1 MSPALSTTERLAA
14 GRGRRVLVARLDSV
28 GDVLLA
34 APAVR
39 AVAAQGAQVT
49 MLASTRGAGAAR
61 LLPGV
66 DRVQVLDAP
75 WILADPSPVQRS
87 GLVWSTLRLQQR
99 RFDEAIILTS
109 YHQSPLPLALMLRMA
124 GVPRVVAASEDYPG
138 SLLDVR
144 VRPDEGLHEAQRAAA
159 IAEAA
164 GYPSQ
169 GTHLAVREDLPDV
182 SGLQPGRPYLVLHPG
197 SDASARRWPA
207 VLARSTVRLL
217 AAQGWTV
224 LVTGGAAERELSAYV
239 AGDDGL
245 DLGGRTSLA
254 GLAAL
259 LRDAAA
265 VVVGNTGPAHLA
277 AAVGT
282 PVVSLFAPT
291 VPAERWRPFGVP
303 HVLLGDQSAACAGSR
318 ARDCQVPGHPCLSSV
333 GPDVVAAALD
343 RLLRARA
350 QAPPGVV
357 EVA

>member
-1 MSPALSTTERLAA
+1 MSAA
-14 GRGRRVLVARLDSV
+14 GPRSRSQQQRRVLVARLDSV

-34 APAVR
+34 GPAVR
-39 AVAAQGAQVT
+39 AVAASGAHVT
-49 MLASTRGAGAAR
+49 MLASTRGAAAAR

-75 WILADPSPVQRS
+75 WILADPPPVQRS
-87 GLVWSTLRLQQR
+87 GLVWSTLRLQSS

-109 YHQSPLPLALMLRMA
+109 YHQSPLPLALLLRMA

-144 VRPDEGLHEAQRAAA
+144 VRPDDSWHEAQRAVA

-169 GTHLAVREDLPDV
+169 GTALAVRADLPDV
-182 SGLQPGRPYLVLHPG
+182 SGLQPEGRYLVVHPG
-197 SDASARRWPA
+197 SDAPARRWPA

-217 AAQGWTV
+217 TAQGWTV
-224 LVTGGAAERELSAYV
+224 LVSGSAAERELTAYV
-239 AGDDGL
+239 AGDDGI
-245 DLGGRTSLA
+245 DLGGRTGLA

-291 VPAERWRPFGVP
+291 VPAQRWRPHGVP
-303 HVLLGDQSAACAGSR
+303 HVLLGDQAAACAGTR
-318 ARDCQVPGHPCLSSV
+318 VRECAVPGHPCLSSV
-333 GPDVVAAALD
+333 GPADVAAALD
-343 RLLRARA
+343 SLLRDAA
-350 QAPPGVV
+350 GSAAVP

>member
-1 MSPALSTTERLAA
+1 MSAA
-14 GRGRRVLVARLDSV
+14 ATPGGRHHRRVLVARLDSV

-39 AVAAQGAQVT
+39 AVAASGAHVT
-49 MLASTRGAGAAR
+49 MLASTRGAPAAR

-75 WILADPSPVQRS
+75 WILADPEPVQRS
-87 GLVWSTLRLQQR
+87 GLVWSTLRLQSS
-99 RFDEAIILTS
+99 RFDEAVILTS

-144 VRPDEGLHEAQRAAA
+144 VRPDETLHEAERAAA

-164 GYPSQ
+164 GYPAQ
-169 GTHLAVREDLPDV
+169 GTALAVRPDLPDV
-182 SGLQPGRPYLVLHPG
+182 SGLQPGGRYLVVHPG
-197 SDASARRWPA
+197 SDAPARRWPA

-217 AAQGWTV
+217 VAHGWTV
-224 LVTGGAAERELSAYV
+224 LVTGSAGERELTAYV
-239 AGDDGL
+239 AGDDGI
-245 DLGGRTSLA
+245 DLGGRTGLA

-265 VVVGNTGPAHLA
+265 VVVANTGPAHLA

-291 VPAERWRPFGVP
+291 VPAQRWRPHGVP
-303 HVLLGDQSAACAGSR
+303 HVLLGDQSAACAGTR
-318 ARDCQVPGHPCLSSV
+318 ARECRVPGHPCLSSV
-333 GPDVVAAALD
+333 APADVAAALD
-343 RLLRARA
+343 SLLREPAG
-350 QAPPGVV
+350 PGVV
-357 EVA
+357 AEVA